1 MRVLEKDKERERE
14 RERMTQNN
22 DSGRFNK
29 YNVSSGSPRWDRMFT
44 TVKQWTKAVG
54 QKTKLEKSH
63 NKELM
68 KRIDSETAEDK
79 RRTRTPFDRRLVWR
93 EMES

>member
-44 TVKQWTKAVG
+44 TVKQ
-54 QKTKLEKSH
+54 
-63 NKELM
+63 
-68 KRIDSETAEDK
+68 
-79 RRTRTPFDRRLVWR
+79 
-93 EMES
+93 